1 MNENTE
7 VRDELA
13 GLAGW
18 IRYSTGGW
26 RNVDGRFS
34 FDPIPNTLDEA
45 AKLHSDWGW
54 NEVVFAPGGRRAT
67 ASAYRKSTTG
77 MRTSG
82 FQLDE
87 KAARFCVRLAVEKIE
102 HERRGGQP

>member
-18 IRYSTGGW
+18 IRYSTGGC

-34 FDPIPNTLDEA
+34 FDPIPNTIDA
-45 AKLHSDWGW
+45 AATLPEGW
-54 NEVVFAPGGRRAT
+54 VYDYVDFCLGPIVACAKKNGEHVHGEGPT
-67 ASAYRKSTTG
+67 E
-77 MRTSG
+77 
-82 FQLDE
+82 L
-87 KAARFCVRLAVEKIE
+87 AARFALRLAVEKIE
-102 HERRGGQP
+102 HERKNK